1 MNPQDARR
9 AAPNPP
15 IEPVEAGGML
25 PPPGA
30 PKWVTAEL
38 MLETCQTWQ
47 PYYNAPL
54 TADDVLEIIRSI
66 GQLVDLI
73 GEPPP

>member
-1 MNPQDARR
+1 MRTFPNPQ
-9 AAPNPP
+9 N
-15 IEPVEAGGML
+15 EPVEAGGML

-38 MLETCQTWQ
+38 MNETCQTWQ

-54 TADDVLEIIRSI
+54 TADDVLEIIMGF
-66 GQLVDLI
+66 GQLVELI
-73 GEPPP
+73 GETPP